1 MHSEEFLISL
11 GANETEV
18 VELMKYTE
26 NVYNHSAITGNIDYP
41 MPDEPFVRAWEQ
53 YEAEAVKRGAFP
65 TLKDRLMQ
73 FKFPIREG
81 ISSTEPYRAA
91 TRRGVTDGITEEAGL
106 VLEVPEGLELVL
118 HQTPAGRIP
127 LLITRRRAD
136 FVTMVQALSRRNE
149 PQAVPDSMGAVII
162 AGYNNWDRIH
172 TFRREW
178 EKKNPENLTEE
189 SWQAEFQR
197 LIPQKELYQDKFI
210 ILSDGPYSAVPAES
224 LGLSEEEW
232 RRLSLIIR
240 REHECTHYFTR
251 RLFSAMR
258 NNLLDELIADYMGI
272 VSAVGSFRADWFLRF
287 VGLEHYP
294 QYRTG
299 ARLENYRGDPPLSD
313 GAFKILWTLVKLAA
327 ERLEA
332 YDSRVAGESR
342 TPEQQVQTLVGLSR
356 LTLIEIA
363 SGKAEVLS
371 I

>member
-1 MHSEEFLISL
+1 MNRKPCRIPWGQSSSPVI
-11 GANETEV
+11 
-18 VELMKYTE
+18 
-26 NVYNHSAITGNIDYP
+26 ITGIESIPSGENGKRKTRKPDRGKLAGGVPAID
-41 MPDEPFVRAWEQ
+41 
-53 YEAEAVKRGAFP
+53 
-65 TLKDRLMQ
+65 
-73 FKFPIREG
+73 
-81 ISSTEPYRAA
+81 
-91 TRRGVTDGITEEAGL
+91 
-106 VLEVPEGLELVL
+106 
-118 HQTPAGRIP
+118 
-127 LLITRRRAD
+127 
-136 FVTMVQALSRRNE
+136 
-149 PQAVPDSMGAVII
+149 
-162 AGYNNWDRIH
+162 
-172 TFRREW
+172 
-178 EKKNPENLTEE
+178 
-189 SWQAEFQR
+189 
-197 LIPQKELYQDKFI
+197 PQKELYQDKFI

-332 YDSRVAGESR
+332 YDSRWQGSHGHRNNKFRHWWGCRV
-342 TPEQQVQTLVGLSR
+342 
-356 LTLIEIA
+356 
-363 SGKAEVLS
+363 
-371 I
+371 